1 MKRFLIII
9 AAVALGVFALS
20 ACGNKDNPQQEE
32 EQQDMWDRM
41 YPNGKEI
48 KDLEIKS
55 TAMKQTMRYSVWLP
69 PKFKAENSYPILYLL
84 HGAGD
89 TNNSW
94 LENTTDMFGVH
105 GGNAA
110 AIAAKYVKANG
121 VPMIIVMPDA
131 QLTFYIGESGSYETF
146 MFQELMPKVESEYKF
161 SGKRAVAGLSMG
173 GFGTLY
179 YALTYPQKFTYAYAM
194 SPATS
199 INWLG
204 INVTMDQM
212 KEKAAAL
219 ANVNPH
225 AGFTIEVGNQ
235 DTTVSNAD
243 ALVLSN
249 AINQVTP
256 CEWIARDGGHTWDF
270 WRACL
275 PKALQKA
282 GESFK

>member
-89 TNNSW
+89 DNNSW
-94 LENTTDMFGVH
+94 LSNTTQYGMTH

-131 QLTFYIGESGSYETF
+131 QMTFYMNEFETYLHN
-146 MFQELMPKVESEYKF
+146 ELMPKVESEYKF

-179 YALTYPQKFTYAYAM
+179 HALKYPAKFTYAYAM
-194 SPATS
+194 SPAS
-199 INWLG
+199 SYDMFKWL
-204 INVTMDQM
+204 VDEQAQ
-212 KEKAAAL
+212 KS
-219 ANVNPH
+219 VFPP
-225 AGFTIEVGNQ
+225 FSIEVGNQ
-235 DTTVSNAD
+235 DTTVGNDETKRCAD
-243 ALVLSN
+243 YMASQGISV
-249 AINQVTP
+249 
-256 CEWIARDGGHTWDF
+256 EYIARDGGHTWDF

>member
-32 EQQDMWDRM
+32 ELQDMWDRM

-89 TNNSW
+89 DNNSW
-94 LENTTDMFGVH
+94 LSNTTQYGMTH

-131 QLTFYIGESGSYETF
+131 QMTFYMNEFETYLHN
-146 MFQELMPKVESEYKF
+146 ELMPKVESEYKF

-179 YALTYPQKFTYAYAM
+179 HALKYPAKFTYAYAM
-194 SPATS
+194 SPAS
-199 INWLG
+199 SYDMFKWL
-204 INVTMDQM
+204 VDEQAQ
-212 KEKAAAL
+212 KS
-219 ANVNPH
+219 VFPP
-225 AGFTIEVGNQ
+225 FSIEVGNQ
-235 DTTVSNAD
+235 DTTVGNDETKRCAD
-243 ALVLSN
+243 YMTSQGITV
-249 AINQVTP
+249 
-256 CEWIARDGGHTWDF
+256 EYIARDGGHTWDF